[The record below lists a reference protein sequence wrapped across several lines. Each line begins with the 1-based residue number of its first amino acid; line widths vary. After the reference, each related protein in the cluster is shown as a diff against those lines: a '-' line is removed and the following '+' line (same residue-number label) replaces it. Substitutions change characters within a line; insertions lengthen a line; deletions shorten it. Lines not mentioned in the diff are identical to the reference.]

1 MCVVRASRPILPPS
15 VAAAP
20 ASVGIQQLKQKS
32 LELKAVSAIVL
43 LHLKAKKGRR
53 TDRRTAEASA
63 TRLCSPKAECHRSPK
78 LKVTSAKLL

>member
-32 LELKAVSAIVL
+32 LELVSAIVL